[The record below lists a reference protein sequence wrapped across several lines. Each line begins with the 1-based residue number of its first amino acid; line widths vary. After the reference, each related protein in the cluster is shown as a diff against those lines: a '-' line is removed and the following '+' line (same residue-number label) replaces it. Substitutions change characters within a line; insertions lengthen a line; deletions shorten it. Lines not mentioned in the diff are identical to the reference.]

1 MAAQG
6 TWDWAAKFWPVL
18 VETNAHSDVRVLAV
32 FVSEFFPNVLASNE
46 EFFLS
51 RIYQPKASVGYDVVA
66 NRRFQRAS
74 DEKRATVRVNLRLN
88 PKLYFVNR

>member
-1 MAAQG
+1 MVNRLVLIE
-6 TWDWAAKFWPVL
+6 DNWPVL
-18 VETNAHSDVRVLAV
+18 VETNAHSEVRVLAV
-32 FVSEFFPNVLASNE
+32 FLLEVFPNVLASNE
-46 EFFLS
+46 EFFPS

-88 PKLYFVNR
+88 RKLYFINR